1 MSSSEDVKT
10 ETESRIVVLDFG
22 KVSRKKIKRLRRGKG
37 PVLDQIKAAVDEFK
51 EAGSIAPGS
60 EVVVVTVRE
69 KSKPNKMMKFFKL

>member
-1 MSSSEDVKT
+1 MSSSDDVKT

-37 PVLDQIKAAVDEFK
+37 QVMDQIKMAVDEFK
-51 EAGSIAPGS
+51 EAGSISPDS

-69 KSKPNKMMKFFKL
+69 KSSSNKMFKLFKF

>member
-1 MSSSEDVKT
+1 MSSSDDVKT

-37 PVLDQIKAAVDEFK
+37 QVIDQIKQAIDEFK
-51 EAGSIAPGS
+51 EAGSISPDS

-69 KSKPNKMMKFFKL
+69 KSSSNKMFKLFKF